1 MLETVT
7 SLLSEY
13 HIDLQGCLPLSS
25 CHITRQYLLDRVD
38 ITDGSVIIFAIPYY
52 TEACDKRR
60 GLSAYAVSRDYHLF
74 VREMADEL
82 QKRLKNAFPANRF
95 AFFADHSPID
105 ERDAA
110 ARAGLGVIGKNG
122 LLITEKYSSY
132 VFLGEIIIDAVLPSR
147 EFPLTT
153 CHGCGAC
160 LAACPWKRGESEIC
174 LSALSQKKGELSD
187 AEKATLVRYGCVW
200 GCDICQE
207 VCPYTER
214 ARKAGTLYTE
224 IPFFK
229 QESLPFVTSSIIGT
243 MEEKDFASRAYSWRG
258 RETIVRNLTLVEES
272 YDPERGDPVP
282 EKATE

>member
-1 MLETVT
+1 MLEAVI

-13 HIDLQGCLPLSS
+13 HIDFHGCLPLSN
-25 CHITRQYLLDRVD
+25 CRITRRYLLDRVG

-74 VREMADEL
+74 VREMADDL
-82 QKRLKNAFPANRF
+82 QIRLQEAFPANRF

-110 ARAGLGVIGKNG
+110 VRAGLGVIGKNG

-132 VFLGEIIIDAVLPSR
+132 VFLGEIITDATLPSR

-153 CHGCGAC
+153 CHSCGAC
-160 LAACPWKRGESEIC
+160 LAACPWKRGESEAC
-174 LSALSQKKGELSD
+174 LSALTQKKGELSD
-187 AEKATLVRYGCVW
+187 EEKTLLGHYGCVW

-207 VCPYTER
+207 VCPYTEQS
-214 ARKAGTLYTE
+214 RKTGTLYTE

-229 QESLPFVTSSIIGT
+229 QDTLPHLSSHLIRS

-258 RETIVRNLTLVEES
+258 RETIVRNLTVVEAS
-272 YDPERGDPVP
+272 YDPERRDSILK
-282 EKATE
+282 EATE

>member
-1 MLETVT
+1 MLDTII
-7 SLLSEY
+7 SLFSEY
-13 HIDLQGCLPLSS
+13 HIDLYGCLPLSR
-25 CHITRQYLLDRVD
+25 CRITRRYLLDKVG
-38 ITDGSVIIFAIPYY
+38 IIDGSVVIFAIPYY

-60 GLSAYAVSRDYHLF
+60 NLSAYAVSRDYHLF

-82 QKRLKNAFPANRF
+82 QRRLNDTFPANRF

-110 ARAGLGVIGKNG
+110 VRAGLGVIGKNG

-132 VFLGEIIIDAVLPSR
+132 VFLGEIITDAVLPSQ

-174 LSALSQKKGELSD
+174 LSALSQKKGELSE
-187 AEKATLVRYGCVW
+187 AEQALLSRYDSVW

-207 VCPYTER
+207 VCPYTKQ
-214 ARKAGTLYTE
+214 ARKTGTLYTE

-229 QESLPFVTSSIIGT
+229 QDTLPLLSSDLVRT

-258 RETIVRNLTLVEES
+258 RETIVRNLTVVEES
-272 YDPERGDPVP
+272 YDPERGDPIP
-282 EKATE
+282 KEATE